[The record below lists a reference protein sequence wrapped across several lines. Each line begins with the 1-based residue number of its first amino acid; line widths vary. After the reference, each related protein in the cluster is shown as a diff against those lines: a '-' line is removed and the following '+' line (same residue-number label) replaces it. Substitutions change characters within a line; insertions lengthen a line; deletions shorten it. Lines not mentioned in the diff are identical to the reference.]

1 MNLKKSGS
9 SFLPITNNSM
19 TRFFITLDQGVDFVI
34 QSFKR
39 MQGGEIFIP
48 KIPSFYIRDL
58 AKAIAPNLKQKI
70 IGIRERGKKYM
81 KK

>member
-1 MNLKKSGS
+1 
-9 SFLPITNNSM
+9 M

-48 KIPSFYIRDL
+48 KIPSFYITDL
-58 AKAIAPNLKQKI
+58 GKAIAPNLKQKI
-70 IGIRERGKKYM
+70 IGM
-81 KK
+81 KSV